1 MLLHGKKLI
10 DIMGMTLMR
19 VALMMKMIVDCDEDE
34 MTVNLEDF
42 WEVMKKI

>member
-10 DIMGMTLMR
+10 DIMGVILMR
-19 VALMMKMIVDCDEDE
+19 VALMMTMIVDCDEDE
-34 MTVNLEDF
+34 VTVNLEDF